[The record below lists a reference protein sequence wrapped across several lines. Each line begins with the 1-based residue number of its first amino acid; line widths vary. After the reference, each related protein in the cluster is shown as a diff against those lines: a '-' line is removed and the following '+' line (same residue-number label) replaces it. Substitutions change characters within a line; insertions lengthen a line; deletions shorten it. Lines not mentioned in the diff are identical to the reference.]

1 VRGRA
6 GYRAVLAE
14 RSIRRLL
21 AASLAGRV
29 GFLMLPL
36 SLIFLA
42 GTAGTA
48 GALIAAFSVTS
59 ALAPARGRVVD
70 RHGARALTGFAL
82 ACGLATWALVLAALA
97 DAPTVALVALSAL
110 VGLVAPPLGP
120 FTRAAYGRM
129 LREREDLLQRTFAL
143 DSAGEEA
150 AVIFAPLLAALLTG
164 LFSSEAALVIAAAAL
179 LAGTAATARSAPQRA
194 ARPTAKRGRIPLPA
208 PLWLLYG
215 ALAATAASLGAIDI
229 SLPAAARENGHFSA
243 AGVLFAVMA
252 VGTVAG
258 SLVAGRR
265 DWRGSPQW
273 RVVALTGLMSGG
285 IALTATAT
293 SRLELLG
300 AALLVPGAILGALF
314 ATAYLLADRL
324 APAGSGI
331 RTFAWLVTA
340 NNGGLALGAAGAGV
354 LAEGSGASAGLWFGA
369 ACAFAGLAPAA
380 AAAVM
385 SARVLKR
392 APATEV
398 R

>member
-1 VRGRA
+1 VRGRD

-36 SLIFLA
+36 GLIFLA
-42 GTAGTA
+42 ETAARA
-48 GALIAAFSVTS
+48 GALIAAFSIAS
-59 ALAPARGRVVD
+59 ALTPARGRVVD
-70 RHGARALTGFAL
+70 RRGARALTGFAL
-82 ACGLATWALVLAALA
+82 ACGVFTWALVAASLLAAPA
-97 DAPTVALVALSAL
+97 AVLVVMSGL

-129 LREREDLLQRTFAL
+129 LDESLLQRTFAL
-143 DSAGEEA
+143 DSAGEEG
-150 AVIFAPLLAALLTG
+150 AVIVAPLLAALLAG
-164 LFSSEAALVIAAAAL
+164 LLSSEAGVAIAAAAL
-179 LAGTAATARSAPQRA
+179 LAGSAATARAAPEPGP
-194 ARPTAKRGRIPLPA
+194 RPVAQGRRIPLPA

-215 ALAATAASLGAIDI
+215 ALAFTAAALGAIDI

-243 AGVLFAVMA
+243 AGALFAVMA
-252 VGTVAG
+252 IGTVAG
-258 SLVAGRR
+258 SLLAGRR
-265 DWRGSPQW
+265 SWRISPQW
-273 RVVALTGLMSGG
+273 RVAALTALMGAG

-293 SRLELLG
+293 SRLALLG
-300 AALLVPGAILGALF
+300 AALLVPGLLLGALF
-314 ATAYLLADRL
+314 ATAYVLADRL
-324 APAGSGI
+324 SPEGSGT

-340 NNGGLALGAAGAGV
+340 NNGGLALGAAGAGA
-354 LAEGSGASAGLWFGA
+354 LAQGSGAAAGLWLGA
-369 ACAFAGLAPAA
+369 VCAFAGTAPAA

-392 APATEV
+392 APAPEV